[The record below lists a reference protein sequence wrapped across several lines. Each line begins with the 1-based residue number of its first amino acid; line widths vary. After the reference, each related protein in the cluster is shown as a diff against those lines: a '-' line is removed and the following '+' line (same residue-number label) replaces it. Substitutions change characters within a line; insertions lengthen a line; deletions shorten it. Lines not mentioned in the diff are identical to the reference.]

1 MKTPLQ
7 APQRREDAQPAS
19 ESAETP
25 KRAERAPVA
34 ESERNT
40 QRDVVRRTR
49 KAYGRL

>member
-19 ESAETP
+19 KSAETP
-25 KRAERAPVA
+25 KRAERPSLPETA
-34 ESERNT
+34 NL
-40 QRDVVRRTR
+40 QLDVVRRTR